1 MGSQSRW
8 PFVSGFFHFIMFS
21 RLIPVIYIYQGVL
34 PLYCSIVFHCM
45 EIPHLRFYLSTHQ
58 LVDVWIV
65 SSILAI
71 THKATMKIRV
81 QVFTRTCVLML
92 LGTYI
97 PGSRLHPVVT
107 AAFED
112 LPSWSPQGY
121 TNTTL

>member
-1 MGSQSRW
+1 M
-8 PFVSGFFHFIMFS
+8 SGFFHFIMFS

-34 PLYCSIVFHCM
+34 PLYYSIVFHCM